1 MLDPDDEYDSVGR
14 LPEPPGPP
22 LDPPDAGPQPCKS
35 WCRLLSPRSAAPPAL
50 NTFVQQYAVFN
61 HARPGIAEVAK
72 LMVVA
77 WAAQSEKRGEGL
89 P

>member
-1 MLDPDDEYDSVGR
+1 MLDADDEYDSVGR

-22 LDPPDAGPQPCKS
+22 LDPPGAGPQPCKS
-35 WCRLLSPRSAAPPAL
+35 WCRPLSPRSAAPPVFNAI
-50 NTFVQQYAVFN
+50 VQRYAVIN
-61 HARPGIAEVAK
+61 NARPGIAEVAK
-72 LMVVA
+72 LVAVA